1 MVPRVYVSVDVG
13 VFCGATRR
21 PRRRW
26 LAGRTAGYGG
36 TAAGHG
42 GVCRN
47 RANVLVFVS
56 FLVVQ
61 VFLLHNILL
70 ASVSKLRRLTERV
83 RHTKSRRMAGFKGGG
98 AGSCDRWRFVMPN
111 KQEGNEQ

>member
-1 MVPRVYVSVDVG
+1 MV
-13 VFCGATRR
+13 T
-21 PRRRW
+21 W
-26 LAGRTAGYGG
+26 LDRYWWLYSTVLGD
-36 TAAGHG
+36 HG

-70 ASVSKLRRLTERV
+70 ASVSEL
-83 RHTKSRRMAGFKGGG
+83 A
-98 AGSCDRWRFVMPN
+98 
-111 KQEGNEQ
+111 